1 MIEGT
6 IRPSMKTVWAA
17 YMFALLV
24 VIAGFWL
31 YYTYGQEQPRGFLAI
46 PLIAFLPPLKMHLT
60 RRLITMRLEDNH
72 LIIENGFFSRT
83 RRIVDTM
90 KIQDVTVKQRLGQRI
105 LGTGDLT
112 LEDAGQG
119 GAMGMP
125 NVDRPYQIADAII
138 KSAKRG

>member
-1 MIEGT
+1 
-6 IRPSMKTVWAA
+6 
-17 YMFALLV
+17 
-24 VIAGFWL
+24 
-31 YYTYGQEQPRGFLAI
+31 
-46 PLIAFLPPLKMHLT
+46 MHLT

-72 LIIENGFFSRT
+72 LIIESGFFSRT

-112 LEDAGQG
+112 LEDSGPG

-125 NVDRPYQIADAII
+125 NVDRPHQIADAII
-138 KSAKRG
+138 KSAKR

>member
-17 YMFALLV
+17 YLLAVLV
-24 VIAGFWL
+24 VLAGFWL
-31 YYTYGQEQPRGFLAI
+31 YYTYGQDQPRWLLAI
-46 PLIAFLPPLKMHLT
+46 PLIAFLPPLKMHIS

-72 LIIENGFFSRT
+72 LIIESGFVSRT
-83 RRIVDTM
+83 RRIVDTA
-90 KIQDVTVKQRLGQRI
+90 KIQDVTVKQRFGQRL

-119 GAMGMP
+119 GSMGMP

-138 KSAKRG
+138 KSSKR

>member
-1 MIEGT
+1 
-6 IRPSMKTVWAA
+6 
-17 YMFALLV
+17 
-24 VIAGFWL
+24 
-31 YYTYGQEQPRGFLAI
+31 
-46 PLIAFLPPLKMHLT
+46 
-60 RRLITMRLEDNH
+60 
-72 LIIENGFFSRT
+72 
-83 RRIVDTM
+83 M